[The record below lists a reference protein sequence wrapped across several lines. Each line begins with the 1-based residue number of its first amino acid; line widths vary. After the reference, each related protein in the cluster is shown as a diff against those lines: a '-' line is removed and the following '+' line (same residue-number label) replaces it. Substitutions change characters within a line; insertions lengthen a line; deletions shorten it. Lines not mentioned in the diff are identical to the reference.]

1 MASLM
6 SKEAVR
12 VCESVER
19 EQEQQ
24 TEHKM
29 RLKGHL
35 VFVPE
40 MAELLSGLED
50 GEQVGEGEPVGGGQ
64 ARRPLT
70 RHLVKLTRPTQLSND
85 NWPGLGLEAPLPA
98 SLSALWTAR
107 KQATRVWWDEGWPPA
122 FCRLAAR
129 LLVVQVL
136 RRAQQV
142 PSNAALPNRRMCSEH
157 LSHLL

>member
-50 GEQVGEGEPVGGGQ
+50 GE
-64 ARRPLT
+64 
-70 RHLVKLTRPTQLSND
+70 
-85 NWPGLGLEAPLPA
+85 
-98 SLSALWTAR
+98 
-107 KQATRVWWDEGWPPA
+107 
-122 FCRLAAR
+122 
-129 LLVVQVL
+129 
-136 RRAQQV
+136 
-142 PSNAALPNRRMCSEH
+142 
-157 LSHLL
+157 